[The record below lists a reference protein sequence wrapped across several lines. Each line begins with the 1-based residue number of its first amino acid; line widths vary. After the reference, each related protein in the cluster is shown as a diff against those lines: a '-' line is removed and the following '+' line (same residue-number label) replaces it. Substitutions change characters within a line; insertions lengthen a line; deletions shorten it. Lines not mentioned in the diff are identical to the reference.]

1 MRDLS
6 LHLLDLSMNSIRA
19 KATTIEIEIIE
30 NIMGNTLQIRLKD
43 NGCGM
48 SEEMVKQVQNPFFTT
63 RTTRNVGLGLSLLS
77 AMAQRCE
84 GEVEIISSLGIGT
97 EVKITMRL
105 NHMDRPPF
113 GEIHNTLVS
122 LILLEPE
129 IEFSYRHQNNQQEY
143 DFKTEEVK
151 TLIGEIPINHP
162 SIIHWLE
169 TELKEGDS
177 PFITY

>member
-1 MRDLS
+1 
-6 LHLLDLSMNSIRA
+6 
-19 KATTIEIEIIE
+19 
-30 NIMGNTLQIRLKD
+30 
-43 NGCGM
+43 
-48 SEEMVKQVQNPFFTT
+48 
-63 RTTRNVGLGLSLLS
+63 
-77 AMAQRCE
+77 MAQRCE

-162 SIIHWLE
+162 SIIHWIE
-169 TELKEGDS
+169 TELKEGDFQ
-177 PFITY
+177 FITY